1 MSIRAPHNGSIH
13 SGMTDAGSRASRRPD
28 TQKSWRSWVS
38 REIPLRIGV
47 VDFERS
53 RPQFFLRRKP
63 ERKAGQRLGSATE
76 TYYEQLPTIPP
87 VVCNHLHEYRRLEH
101 AGGNIAFQISFSLIP
116 LDLGPSLLRSRRTVP
131 RVVRLLDGGK
141 AYGGRT

>member
-1 MSIRAPHNGSIH
+1 
-13 SGMTDAGSRASRRPD
+13 MTGRELLDALAHREPAI
-28 TQKSWRSWVS
+28 WVS

-47 VDFERS
+47 VGFEHS

-63 ERKAGQRLGSATE
+63 EGQAGQRLGSATD
-76 TYYEQLPTIPP
+76 TYYEKLPTIPP
-87 VVCNHLHEYRRLEH
+87 VVCNRLHEYRRLEH

-141 AYGGRT
+141 ADGGGT

>member
-13 SGMTDAGSRASRRPD
+13 SGMTDAGSRASRRLS
-28 TQKSWRSWVS
+28 TQKSGRSWVS

-63 ERKAGQRLGSATE
+63 EGKQANGWEVQQRLMKSSQQSHQSYAT
-76 TYYEQLPTIPP
+76 TCMNTGAW
-87 VVCNHLHEYRRLEH
+87 NM
-101 AGGNIAFQISFSLIP
+101 
-116 LDLGPSLLRSRRTVP
+116 LGATLL
-131 RVVRLLDGGK
+131 
-141 AYGGRT
+141 

>member
-1 MSIRAPHNGSIH
+1 MP
-13 SGMTDAGSRASRRPD
+13 GSRASRRLS
-28 TQKSWRSWVS
+28 TQKSGRSWVS

-63 ERKAGQRLGSATE
+63 EGKAGQRLGSTTE
-76 TYYEQLPTIPP
+76 TYYEELPTIPP
-87 VVCNHLHEYRRLEH
+87 VVCNRLHEYRRLER

-131 RVVRLLDGGK
+131 GVVGLLDGGK
-141 AYGGRT
+141 ADEGGT